1 MVGVGVKALLLGVA
15 VAVGLGIVLVTSG
28 AKARTGRVKRVLAV
42 GDSLTAGGYPKMLEQ
57 ALTPGS
63 EVIAMGFEGAGTQE
77 IFTKALTELSS
88 GDYDVI
94 VVLAG
99 VNDLTSNRGAEH
111 AVKWLQ
117 RIYAEA
123 RVGGAEVVAVEILPW
138 AGYPGGEARLPEARQ
153 LNQWI
158 NRVTDVDVVVNTSS
172 MGDTDSRLLE
182 KYDGGKVPGLHLNR
196 AGNEYLAQLIATAIE
211 KE

>member
-1 MVGVGVKALLLGVA
+1 VGTRVKALLLGVA

-28 AKARTGRVKRVLAV
+28 AKARPGRVKRVLAV

-57 ALTPGS
+57 ALPSGS
-63 EVIAMGFEGAGTQE
+63 EVVAMGFTGAGAQE

-99 VNDLTSNRGAEH
+99 VNDLASNRGAEH

-123 RVGGAEVVAVEILPW
+123 RAGGAEVVAVEVLPW
-138 AGYPGGEARLPEARQ
+138 AGHTGGEARLSETQQ
-153 LNQWI
+153 LNQWMH
-158 NRVTDVDVVVNTSS
+158 RVADVDVVVSTGS
-172 MGDTDSRLLE
+172 MGDADSRLLE
-182 KYDGGKVPGLHLNR
+182 EYDGGAGLHLNR
-196 AGNEYLAQLIATAIE
+196 AGNEYLAKLIATAIE